1 MERSEEN
8 IGTGRGCG
16 VAFIH
21 YNRQRD
27 LPLMIAVRNATFI
40 SHLQLWRQLEAR
52 GLESSKRSFSWRLQ
66 RLTDAGAIE
75 KLPPRLPYPG
85 AVYTITRLGLECLEA
100 CGEGLVSL
108 HSDSKTLA
116 NPAQIQHYL
125 EIVEIRAAIER
136 SGILKEWTDDVEIRS
151 MNQAIGVPLAKN
163 YDAIAELELDGVRRR
178 IAIEYERHLK
188 SVERYRAIVEALEN
202 EDQID
207 LLLYLTSSLDLLYQ
221 LIGHFSEETF
231 PVLAAPSSA
240 FCPAPLT
247 ARLHVA
253 DQCGTNRTTLAALL
267 KSPATLKKRK

>member
-1 MERSEEN
+1 MGRSEESL
-8 IGTGRGCG
+8 GAGREQG
-16 VAFIH
+16 VAYIH

-40 SHLQLWRQLEAR
+40 SHSQLWKQLESR
-52 GLESSKRSFSWRLQ
+52 GIESSKRSFGWRLQ
-66 RLTDAGAIE
+66 RLTDAGVIE
-75 KLPPRLPYPG
+75 KLPPRLPYSG

-125 EIVEIRAAIER
+125 EIVEIKAALER

-151 MNQAIGVPLAKN
+151 MNQAIGVPLAKD
-163 YDAIAELELDGVRRR
+163 YDAIAELELDGVKRRL
-178 IAIEYERHLK
+178 AIEYERHLK
-188 SVERYRAIVEALEN
+188 SAERYRAVVEALKN

-221 LIGHFSEETF
+221 LIGHFSDETF
-231 PVLAAPSSA
+231 PVFAAPSSA

-253 DQCGTNRTTLAALL
+253 DQSGTSRTTLAALL
-267 KSPATLKKRK
+267 KSPATLAIRK